1 MNNRENNIKVK
12 QKKKI
17 KSINYN
23 VFQLIYQMYNVN
35 IILNLINYI
44 KYFTIKKLNT
54 ITKHF

>member
-35 IILNLINYI
+35 IVLNLINYI